1 MNIRMII
8 PLMDREAEYR
18 MWKSLL
24 TILLMYLIKNT
35 YTSSKS
41 KLKNQNACI
50 FLSRSIL
57 NVFLIRLTVHL
68 FTAINT
74 VEPCRKGREV
84 AIAWG
89 LHFKRNEIAL
99 IIIFN
104 KLEVFH
110 KDRSKHQKKVKFNL
124 NLKLI

>member
-1 MNIRMII
+1 MK
-8 PLMDREAEYR
+8 D
-18 MWKSLL
+18 
-24 TILLMYLIKNT
+24 
-35 YTSSKS
+35 
-41 KLKNQNACI
+41 QNACI

-74 VEPCRKGREV
+74 VEPCRKSREV

-110 KDRSKHQKKVKFNL
+110 KDRSKHQKKVKFHL
-124 NLKLI
+124 NLI